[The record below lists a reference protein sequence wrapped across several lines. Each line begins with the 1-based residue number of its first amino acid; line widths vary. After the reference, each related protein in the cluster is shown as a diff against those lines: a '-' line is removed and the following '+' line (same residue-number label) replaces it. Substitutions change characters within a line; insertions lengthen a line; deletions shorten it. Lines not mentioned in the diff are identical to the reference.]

1 MTAGIKNNKLRA
13 EPEPCSV
20 HGCTVKKNKPHPEQ
34 EPHLAHGRALKK
46 KASAE
51 QEPRSAPYC
60 ANCIIETNCIVY

>member
-46 KASAE
+46 KQVQSKNRARLLTVLIA
-51 QEPRSAPYC
+51 
-60 ANCIIETNCIVY
+60 